1 MPLFI
6 PHIAWTRTPLFHMT
20 VSFYVSSVTVV
31 VNMRPKQPNLVWV
44 PHTYPCWKIILTAS
58 NVAFRFESKSRVD
71 EKKESRPNRP
81 IFTGVAESRDES
93 GLCGGWG
100 WWWLVVVVGVSH
112 FGCFFFLLSFIFF
125 FFSFVVLHDRC
136 MGAVLHVS
144 VSLCAVAR

>member
-81 IFTGVAESRDES
+81 IFTGGGVAESRDES
-93 GLCGGWG
+93 GLCGGG
-100 WWWLVVVVGVSH
+100 GGGGLWWWL
-112 FGCFFFLLSFIFF
+112 GCPILDVFFFPSFFYLFSFF
-125 FFSFVVLHDRC
+125 FR
-136 MGAVLHVS
+136 GAPRQVYGGS
-144 VSLCAVAR
+144 VTCQC